1 MPEKKK
7 VKEGVMS
14 RPETAV
20 VGSSPLQ
27 IPVTTPVITAVVVK
41 NRVECMKETCT
52 VAVIHIIG
60 TYTTTQCTMVFEERR
75 GAKEVKW

>member
-1 MPEKKK
+1 
-7 VKEGVMS
+7 MS

-20 VGSSPLQ
+20 ARSSPLQ
-27 IPVTTPVITAVVVK
+27 IPVTTPVVTAVAVK

-75 GAKEVKW
+75 VAKEVKW